1 MKNFNCYSMR
11 LARALIDAGFK
22 PISLNSNPRTK
33 QMYYIFEATEQ
44 LMHFKNNIYQTVRDK
59 Y

>member
-11 LARALIDAGFK
+11 LARALIDAGFE
-22 PISLNSNPRTK
+22 PISLTSNPKTQ
-33 QMYYIFEATEQ
+33 QMYYIFALTEQ

>member
-1 MKNFNCYSMR
+1 MR
-11 LARALIDAGFK
+11 LARALIDSGFK

-33 QMYYIFEATEQ
+33 QMYYVFEVTEQ
-44 LMHFKNNIYQTVRDK
+44 LMNFKNNVYQTVRDK

>member
-1 MKNFNCYSMR
+1 MR

-22 PISLNSNPRTK
+22 PISLNSNPKTQ
-33 QMYYIFEATEQ
+33 QMYYIFELTEQ
-44 LMHFKNNIYQTVRDK
+44 LVHFKDNIYQTVRDK

>member
-1 MKNFNCYSMR
+1 MR
-11 LARALIDAGFK
+11 LARALIDAEFK
-22 PISLNSNPRTK
+22 PISLNSNSKTQ

-44 LMHFKNNIYQTVRDK
+44 LMHFKNNVYQTVRDK

>member
-1 MKNFNCYSMR
+1 MR

-22 PISLNSNPRTK
+22 PISLTSNIKTQ
-33 QMYYIFEATEQ
+33 QMYYIFELTEQ
-44 LMHFKNNIYQTVRDK
+44 LMHFKNNVYQTVRDK

>member
-1 MKNFNCYSMR
+1 MR

-22 PISLNSNPRTK
+22 PISLNSNPRNK
-33 QMYYIFEATEQ
+33 DMYYIFEATEQ
-44 LMHFKNNIYQTVRDK
+44 LMYFKNNIYQTVRDK

>member
-11 LARALIDAGFK
+11 LARALIDAGFR
-22 PISLNSNPRTK
+22 PISLNSNPKTQ
-33 QMYYIFEATEQ
+33 QMYYIFELTEQ
-44 LMHFKNNIYQTVRDK
+44 LVHFKDNIYQTVRDK

>member
-1 MKNFNCYSMR
+1 MR

-22 PISLNSNPRTK
+22 PISLTSNPKTQ
-33 QMYYIFEATEQ
+33 QMYYIFEPTEQ

>member
-1 MKNFNCYSMR
+1 MR

-22 PISLNSNPRTK
+22 PINLTSNPKTQ
-33 QMYYIFEATEQ
+33 QMYYIFELTEQ
-44 LMHFKNNIYQTVRDK
+44 LMHFKDNVYQTVRDK

>member
-1 MKNFNCYSMR
+1 MR
-11 LARALIDAGFK
+11 LARALIDSGFK
-22 PISLNSNPRTK
+22 PISLNSNLKTK
-33 QMYYIFEATEQ
+33 QMYYVFEATEQ